1 MRRRFFCAATC
12 RFSTL
17 FGSLGRRE
25 DGQSLAGEVITVA
38 LIAFAVFG
46 AFTLLG
52 RL

>member
-1 MRRRFFCAATC
+1 MRRHLFCTATC
-12 RFSTL
+12 RL
-17 FGSLGRRE
+17 LKRE
-25 DGQSLAGEVITVA
+25 DGQSLAGEVIAVA